1 MNLQLPQEL
10 KGWFLGQSPSIE
22 RVRHLI
28 AQVART
34 DATVLILGESGTGKE
49 LASKALHAL
58 SHRSAKTFVAVNCAA
73 IPAELLESELF
84 GHEKGAFTGAH
95 AVRQGR
101 FEQAQGG
108 TLFLDEIGDMPHS
121 MQVKLLRV
129 LQEKTFERVG
139 GNQSIAA
146 DVRILAATNCNLIQ
160 KIKSGEFREDLYYR
174 LNVFPIHMPALRDRA
189 EDIPTLIK
197 QLLQHFKPSD
207 EALVTLAPET
217 LQALLQY
224 RWPGNIRE
232 LSNVLE
238 RLCILFPG
246 KTVDVPDLPEYIL
259 QNKAQEKSALFSD
272 QFQPVITALS
282 PELPAAGIDLKKTLE
297 DLEVHY
303 IHQALERT
311 HGVVQQAAQLLGVR
325 RTTLVEKLRKYQIK
339 REGQNFDGP
348 LKTSTD

>member
-1 MNLQLPQEL
+1 MNLQLPNDL
-10 KGWFLGQSPSIE
+10 KRWFLGQSPSID

-28 AQVART
+28 AQVAKT

-58 SHRSAKTFVAVNCAA
+58 SHRANKTFVAVNCGA

-95 AVRQGR
+95 ASRQGR

-108 TLFLDEIGDMPHS
+108 TLFLDEIGDMPLN

-139 GNQSIAA
+139 GNHSIVA
-146 DVRILAATNCNLIQ
+146 DVRILAATNCHLIE
-160 KIKSGEFREDLYYR
+160 KIAAGEFREDLYYR
-174 LNVFPIHMPALRDRA
+174 LNVFPIPMPALRDRP

-197 QLLQHFKPSD
+197 QLLQHFKTSD
-207 EALVTLAPET
+207 EALVTLSPEAIH
-217 LQALLQY
+217 ALYQY
-224 RWPGNIRE
+224 NWPGNIRE

-238 RLCILFPG
+238 RLCILYPG
-246 KTVDVPDLPEYIL
+246 KTVELNDLPENL
-259 QNKAQEKSALFSD
+259 LSSQQKKSSLLFSSSLET
-272 QFQPVITALS
+272 VITA
-282 PELPAAGIDLKKTLE
+282 LPAAGIDLKKTLE

-303 IHQALERT
+303 IMQALERT
-311 HGVVQQAAQLLGVR
+311 RGVVQQAAQLLKMR
-325 RTTLVEKLRKYQIK
+325 RTTLVEKLRKYNIK
-339 REGQNFDGP
+339 RTGRDFDVQ
-348 LKTSTD
+348 LKTSND

>member
-1 MNLQLPQEL
+1 MNLQLPNDL
-10 KGWFLGQSPSIE
+10 KQWFLGQSPSIE

-28 AQVART
+28 AQVAKT

-58 SHRSAKTFVAVNCAA
+58 SHRAGKTFVAVNCGA

-95 AVRQGR
+95 AARQGR

-108 TLFLDEIGDMPHS
+108 TLFLDEIGDMPLN

-139 GNQSIAA
+139 GNHSMIA
-146 DVRILAATNCNLIQ
+146 DVRILAATNCNLLD
-160 KIKSGEFREDLYYR
+160 KIKAGEFREDLYYR
-174 LNVFPIHMPALRDRA
+174 LNVFPIPMPALRDRT

-197 QLLQHFKPSD
+197 QLLQHFKTSD
-207 EALVTLAPET
+207 EALVTLAPEAIN
-217 LQALLQY
+217 ALYQY

-238 RLCILFPG
+238 RLSILYPG
-246 KTVDVPDLPEYIL
+246 KTVQLNDLPENLIAA
-259 QNKAQEKSALFSD
+259 KPEKSSALFSESYET
-272 QFQPVITALS
+272 VITA
-282 PELPAAGIDLKKTLE
+282 LPAAGIDLKKTLE

-303 IHQALERT
+303 IMQALERT
-311 HGVVQQAAQLLGVR
+311 HGVVQQAAQLLNIR
-325 RTTLVEKLRKYQIK
+325 RTTLVEKLRKYNIK
-339 REGQNFDGP
+339 RSGRDFDAQ
-348 LKTSTD
+348 LKTSND

>member
-1 MNLQLPQEL
+1 MNLPLPNDL
-10 KGWFLGQSPSIE
+10 KQWFLGQSPSIE

-28 AQVART
+28 AQVAKT

-58 SHRSAKTFVAVNCAA
+58 SRRANNTFVAVNCGA

-95 AVRQGR
+95 ASRQGR

-108 TLFLDEIGDMPHS
+108 TLFLDEIGDMPLN

-139 GNQSIAA
+139 GNHSMYA
-146 DVRILAATNCNLIQ
+146 DVRILAATNCNLLD
-160 KIKSGEFREDLYYR
+160 KIKAGEFREDLYYR
-174 LNVFPIHMPALRDRA
+174 LNVFPIPMPALRDRT

-197 QLLQHFKPSD
+197 QLLQHFKTSD
-207 EALVTLAPET
+207 EALVTLSPDAIN
-217 LQALLQY
+217 ALYRY

-238 RLCILFPG
+238 RLSILYPG
-246 KTVDVPDLPEYIL
+246 KTVQLNDLPETLLSIEP
-259 QNKAQEKSALFSD
+259 EKSSALFS
-272 QFQPVITALS
+272 PSYETVITA
-282 PELPAAGIDLKKTLE
+282 LPAAGIDLKKTLE

-303 IHQALERT
+303 IMQALERT
-311 HGVVQQAAQLLGVR
+311 HGVVQQAAQLLNIR
-325 RTTLVEKLRKYQIK
+325 RTTLVEKLRKYNIK
-339 REGQNFDGP
+339 RSGRDFDAQ
-348 LKTSTD
+348 LKTSND